1 MSGHSKWATIK
12 RKKALIDSKRG
23 KVFTKIIREIGQA
36 ARNHGSDPDT
46 NPRLRLAIQNARD
59 ASMPMDNIKRAIERA
74 SGEGKDAV
82 QYEEITYEGYG
93 PGGAAVL
100 VATLTD
106 NRNRTSSELHALF
119 ARNGGNMGVPGSVAW
134 IFQSAGLMSFDRKR
148 YEEDALM
155 TAALE
160 AGADDFRATESAF
173 EIITPADKLDAVRT
187 ALAAKGLTPESADLV
202 KLPKTTVPLDGKNA
216 EQMIRLLEVL
226 EEHDDVQNVYANFDI
241 AEKLLESLASA

>member
-106 NRNRTSSELHALF
+106 NRNRTSSELHAIF
-119 ARNGGNMGVPGSVAW
+119 ARNGGNMGVPGSVSW
-134 IFQSAGLMSFDRKR
+134 IFQSAGLMTFDRKR
-148 YEEDALM
+148 FEEDALM
-155 TAALE
+155 NAALE
-160 AGADDFRATESAF
+160 AGADDFRATDTAF
-173 EIITPADKLDAVRT
+173 EIITPPDKLDAIRA
-187 ALAAKGLTPESADLV
+187 ALVAKGLTPETADLV
-202 KLPKTTVPLDGKNA
+202 KLPKTTVPLDGKHA
-216 EQMIRLLEVL
+216 EQMIKLLEVL

-241 AEKLLESLASA
+241 AEKLMESLAGG

>member
-82 QYEEITYEGYG
+82 VYEEISYEGYG

-100 VATLTD
+100 VSTLTD
-106 NRNRTSSELHALF
+106 NRNRTSSELHAIF
-119 ARNGGNMGVPGSVAW
+119 TRNGGNMGVPGSVAW
-134 IFQSAGLMSFDRKR
+134 IFQAAGLITFDRKR
-148 YEEDALM
+148 FEEDTLM

-160 AGADDFRATESAF
+160 AGADDFRTTDSSY
-173 EIITPADKLDAVRT
+173 EIITAPDKLDAVRT
-187 ALAAKGLTPESADLV
+187 ALTAKGLAPETAELV
-202 KLPKTTVPLDGKNA
+202 RLPKTTVPLDGKNA
-216 EQMIRLLEVL
+216 EQMVKLLEVL

-241 AEKLLESLASA
+241 SEKLLESLASA